1 MRTPTEMDE
10 IKANF
15 FSKNEKMLMSQFTA
29 SRAIAI
35 MSSSRRKRREEVG
48 DQLATEGL
56 ILKYFTIKHEVS
68 VPPESLI
75 FVCCFRCLEINLK
88 APRCTKII
96 YRKSCTWEIS
106 LLQQHKLG

>member
-48 DQLATEGL
+48 DQLASKGSRFK
-56 ILKYFTIKHEVS
+56 ILYNKTRSICSTRKFD
-68 VPPESLI
+68 L
-75 FVCCFRCLEINLK
+75 CLLF
-88 APRCTKII
+88 
-96 YRKSCTWEIS
+96 
-106 LLQQHKLG
+106 

>member
-48 DQLATEGL
+48 D
-56 ILKYFTIKHEVS
+56 K
-68 VPPESLI
+68 SLI
-75 FVCCFRCLEINLK
+75 IIFSGKKKIFRTFQLFNFLIRPSNEPLF
-88 APRCTKII
+88 
-96 YRKSCTWEIS
+96 
-106 LLQQHKLG
+106 